1 MRKNVNHQEKAFYV
15 LKITHMRVEL
25 SIKQNFFSANSV
37 LDH

>member
-1 MRKNVNHQEKAFYV
+1 MRKNVNYQEKAFYV
-15 LKITHMRVEL
+15 LKTIHMRVEL